1 MKGETD
7 ISKDREPKGLSKVS
21 SAMKRAKMEQEPSK
35 RNSYSGTHASVSAPR
50 QTGSQEQ
57 LTLRQ
62 PHRKEPFVGHLSA
75 SRELQ
80 KNFRHKH
87 TALSM
92 GCSPR
97 KVDPP

>member
-21 SAMKRAKMEQEPSK
+21 SAMKQAKMEQEPSK

-80 KNFRHKH
+80 NFRHKR
-87 TALSM
+87 TAMSM
-92 GCSPR
+92 GCSPC
-97 KVDPP
+97 KVVPP

>member
-21 SAMKRAKMEQEPSK
+21 SAMKQAKMEQEPSK

-57 LTLRQ
+57 LTQ
-62 PHRKEPFVGHLSA
+62 AVPHRRSLVEHSSG
-75 SRELQ
+75 RELQ
-80 KNFRHKH
+80 NFRHKRMLLMDAH
-87 TALSM
+87 L
-92 GCSPR
+92 
-97 KVDPP
+97 